1 MPCGEQQSLREHSPG
16 GLHGWP
22 WFVTSRCVRPP
33 RPSLPSVSLVCTVG
47 SWRCP
52 GHCQGRLG
60 ERGLSLRFS
69 ACGMEQT
76 RVQWDS
82 RGRVGCGRPSC
93 HTWTNL
99 RPSALKSKTADRG
112 LSSGAAGGVTLCASH
127 PTVHCHRRS
136 VLCPPTSPGPRD
148 ATSQRR
154 RSLCVAPHVRYLTF
168 SQSPWELRSSV
179 RTGEGTDAQ
188 TAHVTDRPSAWQAES
203 PDRVPAA
210 AQGGLTAGLAPFG
223 KTCAPVGA
231 DSPCGVPASSGGC
244 FDRRELSQEPEHPLG
259 SQRRGP
265 RGDGGHGAAG
275 WRPRGCGKAPEP
287 CGQRPGCRAPLHPSQ
302 PV

>member
-1 MPCGEQQSLREHSPG
+1 MQLSPARRVPACVCPPITCLPACLAPCPSPHCFHSALLQGPPCASQRQTKHGCVAGGTVPCGEQQSLREHSPG

-112 LSSGAAGGVTLCASH
+112 SQLRGCRRCHPLCISPHGALSSEVGSVSPDFSRSQRCHITTTMLPVCGPARALPHFLPVTLGAEEQ
-127 PTVHCHRRS
+127 
-136 VLCPPTSPGPRD
+136 CP
-148 ATSQRR
+148 
-154 RSLCVAPHVRYLTF
+154 Y
-168 SQSPWELRSSV
+168 
-179 RTGEGTDAQ
+179 
-188 TAHVTDRPSAWQAES
+188 
-203 PDRVPAA
+203 
-210 AQGGLTAGLAPFG
+210 
-223 KTCAPVGA
+223 
-231 DSPCGVPASSGGC
+231 
-244 FDRRELSQEPEHPLG
+244 
-259 SQRRGP
+259 RRG
-265 RGDGGHGAAG
+265 D
-275 WRPRGCGKAPEP
+275 
-287 CGQRPGCRAPLHPSQ
+287 
-302 PV
+302 